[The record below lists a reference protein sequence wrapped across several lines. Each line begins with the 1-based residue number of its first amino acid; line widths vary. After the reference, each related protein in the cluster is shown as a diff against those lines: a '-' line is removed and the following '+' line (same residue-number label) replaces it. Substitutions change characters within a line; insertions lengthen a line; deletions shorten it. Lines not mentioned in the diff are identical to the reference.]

1 MRKYYKVWKLNQEN
15 WAKWGR
21 NAHEEIVTY
30 HHWKKNW
37 TRKFSCR
44 CKESQDAKNELNST
58 YKIDKKKFDRELGKK
73 QVNAGWLK
81 REGKRS
87 GELEQV
93 WEEILVE
100 DLKKALRKSQK
111 WKSPRIC
118 KAIKL
123 WLNTF
128 NSILKNII
136 NCFNRAIKKLRN

>member
-1 MRKYYKVWKLNQEN
+1 MRKYYEVWKLNQEN
-15 WAKWGR
+15 WAKRGR

-37 TRKFSCR
+37 TRKFSWR
-44 CKESQDAKNELNST
+44 CKELQDAKKELNST

-81 REGKRS
+81 RERKRS
-87 GELEQV
+87 GKLEQV

-100 DLKKALRKSQK
+100 DLKKGLRKSQK
-111 WKSPRIC
+111 WKSPSIC
-118 KAIKL
+118 KAIKIL
-123 WLNTF
+123 LNTF

-136 NCFNRAIKKLRN
+136 NCFNRAIKKTRN